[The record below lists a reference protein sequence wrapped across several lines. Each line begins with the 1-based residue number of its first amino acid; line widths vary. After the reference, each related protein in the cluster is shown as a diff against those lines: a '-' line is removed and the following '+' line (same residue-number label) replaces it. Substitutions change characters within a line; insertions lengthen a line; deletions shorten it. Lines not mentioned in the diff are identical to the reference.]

1 MSYMTQSSPITFCV
15 GTSNNLNYLKLAV
28 KSVREN
34 SFYKDAPFIIF
45 AENCTDGTDEWLNDN
60 KDTYNLE
67 VYIEHNDE
75 ENRKGI
81 GMGMNFCADK
91 VKTEYI
97 MFLHAD
103 FVVSENWDKAC
114 EDIFHKNPEKKLWI
128 SSYRIQPNVF
138 KESSRPGTLIV
149 DNDAFGE
156 FHHNFDMEH
165 FLEYAKS
172 FSSLNSDLVVR
183 KGEGVSGLVRKR
195 DWDEI
200 GGNDPRFTP
209 LAFDDMDLF
218 IRMQL
223 AGFDFILTGSSVVY
237 HFGSRS
243 DNGHF
248 MEDKMVRASKQSF
261 YEQRSATRFYEKW
274 GRLPEYDQ
282 FGFVKPIYK

>member
-1 MSYMTQSSPITFCV
+1 MKQSSPITFCI

-28 KSVREN
+28 ESLRKYSYYSDSPIVIFSEN
-34 SFYKDAPFIIF
+34 SK
-45 AENCTDGTDEWLNDN
+45 DGTDEWLNEN
-60 KDTYNLE
+60 KDKYSLE
-67 VYIEHNDE
+67 IYIEHNSE

-81 GMGMNFCADK
+81 GLGMNFCADK

-103 FVVSENWDKAC
+103 FVVSKNWDIAA
-114 EDIFHKNPEKKLWI
+114 EQVFIDNPDKKLWV

-138 KESSRPGTLIV
+138 NEGSRPGTFIV
-149 DNDAFGE
+149 DRDTFGE
-156 FHHNFDMEH
+156 FHYNFNMD
-165 FLEYAKS
+165 S
-172 FSSLNSDLVVR
+172 FAEFAEEFSVLNKEVVLR
-183 KGEGVSGLVRKR
+183 KGEGVSGLVRKK

-200 GGNDPRFTP
+200 GGNDPLFTP

-223 AGFDFILTGSSVVY
+223 SGFEFPLIGSSVVY

-248 MEDKMVRASKQSF
+248 MNDDLKRAQKQIN
-261 YEQRSATRFYEKW
+261 YEARSAQRFFQKW
-274 GRLPEYDQ
+274 GKMPEFDQ
-282 FGFVKPIYK
+282 YGFVKPIYK